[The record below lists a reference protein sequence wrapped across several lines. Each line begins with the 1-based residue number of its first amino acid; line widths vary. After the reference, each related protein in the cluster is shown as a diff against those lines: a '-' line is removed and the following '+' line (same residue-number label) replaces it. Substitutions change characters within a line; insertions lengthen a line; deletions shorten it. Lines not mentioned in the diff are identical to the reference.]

1 MSKGG
6 GAATHD
12 KLAQAAFA
20 LATLFAFQL
29 FKAVSGPFMVGVW
42 SWCSAAS
49 VLAFVVFYASA
60 ALRWTRVPSLGT
72 PAEVAGAHNLGD
84 LRASGL
90 RQEAFDKLARAQDEF
105 AQPFQPT
112 VQKITRIE
120 KKIIELLASID
131 VVLPESAESACQGE
145 VVPVPE
151 TAG

>member
-42 SWCSAAS
+42 
-49 VLAFVVFYASA
+49 
-60 ALRWTRVPSLGT
+60 R
-72 PAEVAGAHNLGD
+72 
-84 LRASGL
+84 
-90 RQEAFDKLARAQDEF
+90 
-105 AQPFQPT
+105 
-112 VQKITRIE
+112 
-120 KKIIELLASID
+120 
-131 VVLPESAESACQGE
+131 E
-145 VVPVPE
+145 VVPFPE